1 MPDPRIHP
9 IKEVNDTFV
18 TVGVVSTEVRPT
30 TVNRA
35 EIDLV
40 NDSDEVIYLGF
51 GNDAVVGSGKCLNA
65 GGGAYHMGPENLFYG
80 VINAICAG
88 GGANL
93 CVSEGTI

>member
-35 EIDLV
+35 D
-40 NDSDEVIYLGF
+40 
-51 GNDAVVGSGKCLNA
+51 
-65 GGGAYHMGPENLFYG
+65 
-80 VINAICAG
+80 
-88 GGANL
+88 
-93 CVSEGTI
+93 